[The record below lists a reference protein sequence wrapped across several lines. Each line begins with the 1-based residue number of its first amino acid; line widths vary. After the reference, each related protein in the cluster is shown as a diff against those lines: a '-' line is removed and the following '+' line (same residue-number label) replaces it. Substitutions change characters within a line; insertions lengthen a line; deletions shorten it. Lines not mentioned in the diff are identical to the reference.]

1 MLKKPSPTFH
11 YNRPVSQE
19 EQKRVVI
26 NLYESGIA
34 EEFIALQLDIEILSV
49 ISILKE
55 YIIFTKEIPNNKQT
69 NYTII
74 LTNSSLLWS
83 NDRLTI
89 LKQNIQFL
97 KYTFLS

>member
-1 MLKKPSPTFH
+1 MLYNLLIHTVITGRNDRANMLKPATFH

-34 EEFIALQLDIEILSV
+34 EEFIALQLDLEIPAV

-55 YIIFTKEIPNNKQT
+55 Y
-69 NYTII
+69 
-74 LTNSSLLWS
+74 
-83 NDRLTI
+83 
-89 LKQNIQFL
+89 NIYKGNFE
-97 KYTFLS
+97 